1 MDERIVQFRVGV
13 MVVAVIIITVILVLL
28 FGELPTL
35 LQGSYTVYVHFPE
48 VRGVSNDTAVRMHGI
63 LIGRVSDVRFAPEGG
78 VMVTARIQK
87 TVLLQEN
94 DICRSTGSLLGASD
108 LEFVRVTDKG
118 LPTTPVK
125 EGQLM
130 YGVATPD
137 PFKVLGNMQG
147 EFGVLIGSVGNT
159 SDQIGELA
167 SRVNDL
173 LEGND
178 EQFSR
183 IIDKAESTLEGLQ
196 VAVTNVNQIIGDE
209 KLKADLKQSVAE
221 LPVLLQDARTTL
233 NGLQQTF
240 QTVDDNLVN
249 LKGLTEPLGRQG
261 PEIVGNIERST
272 KKLSTVLDEMG
283 QFTGA
288 LNNSQGS
295 LGQLLNDPE
304 LYNKLA
310 ATIDNVEQ
318 LTRRLR
324 PILDDARVFTDK
336 IAREPGRLGV
346 RGALERQAPVKYN
359 R

>member
-13 MVVAVIIITVILVLL
+13 MVMAVIIIAVILVLL

-78 VMVTARIQK
+78 VLVTARIQK
-87 TVLLQEN
+87 DVRLQQN
-94 DICRSTGSLLGASD
+94 DVCRSSGSLLGASD

-118 LPTTPVK
+118 LSTKPVVD
-125 EGQLM
+125 GQLM
-130 YGVATPD
+130 YGMSSPD
-137 PFKVLGNMQG
+137 PFKVLGSMQG
-147 EFGVLIGSVGNT
+147 DVTVVLSSLGRT

-167 SRVNDL
+167 GRVNDL
-173 LEGND
+173 LEGNND
-178 EQFSR
+178 QFSR
-183 IIDKAESTLEGLQ
+183 IIDKAETTLEGLQ
-196 VAVTNVNQIIGDE
+196 VAVANVNEIIGDE
-209 KLKADLKQSVAE
+209 KLKTDLKQSVAE
-221 LPVLLQDARTTL
+221 FPSLLQDARTTL
-233 NGLQQTF
+233 NGLQQTLA
-240 QTVDDNLVN
+240 TVDDNLVN

-261 PEIVGNIERST
+261 PEIVGNVERST
-272 KKLSTVLDEMG
+272 KRLAEVLDEMG
-283 QFTGA
+283 QFTAA

-304 LYNKLA
+304 LYLKLS
-310 ATIDNVEQ
+310 ATVDNVEQ